1 MTEDRTID
9 DDKAVLAAEFGYMTT
24 VIEEA
29 LDRLGRP
36 EEGILG
42 ELGMSIS
49 ALAELADDARWLKVA
64 PPIVDALTAAVVAGS
79 DFRDAA
85 RVAVCALGGA
95 MQLPEPP
102 PGPPRTS

>member
-42 ELGMSIS
+42 ELGMLIS
-49 ALAELADDARWLKVA
+49 ALAELADDARCKVA

-85 RVAVCALGGA
+85 RVAVCAGSH
-95 MQLPEPP
+95 
-102 PGPPRTS
+102 PRTSPVS